1 MVSYRLITEYIAS
14 LEQFHLLPT
23 HCYGGDV
30 AKYIIPMDDTVFIS
44 LLDTRWHIKDR
55 GGIPQPEVWS
65 CVTDKGGGQ
74 G

>member
-1 MVSYRLITEYIAS
+1 M
-14 LEQFHLLPT
+14 LPT